1 MQRSRPCLWLL
12 GLLLFLMAMPAMCGE
27 RLVLNFDP
35 DWKFIKA
42 DPAGAS
48 NADFN
53 ASGWASVALPHT
65 YNDVDTFDDFSLPG
79 HRGEQNQWGGRT
91 WYRKT
96 FLLPENDKGKK
107 VFIEFQGARQVAEV
121 YLNGHLLGVC
131 KNGFVPFGFDLT
143 PWLRFDAPN
152 VLAVMC
158 DNRFMKDP
166 MDDATDGPAPA
177 AQQSNADKLNFAPPA
192 SGGLAALS
200 AKVNSTIPDDVDQLQ
215 ADQIP
220 WNNPHWHP
228 AHGGLYRDVY
238 LHVTDPLHISLPLY
252 SFLQTAGPYV

>member
-1 MQRSRPCLWLL
+1 MFLL
-12 GLLLFLMAMPAMCGE
+12 FFLMAGAASADE
-27 RLVLNFDP
+27 RLTLNFDP
-35 DWKFIKA
+35 GWKFIKA
-42 DPAGAS
+42 DPA
-48 NADFN
+48 NAFQAGFN
-53 ASGWASVALPHT
+53 DGGWSSVSLPHT
-65 YNDVDTFDDFSLPG
+65 YNDVDTFENWSLPG

-96 FLLPENDKGKK
+96 FSLPETFKGKK
-107 VFIEFQGARQVAEV
+107 VFIEFEAARQVAEV
-121 YLNGHLLGVC
+121 YLNGHFLGVS
-131 KNGFVPFGFDLT
+131 KTGFIPFGFELT

-166 MDDATDGPAPA
+166 PADAAEAPA
-177 AQQSNADKLNFAPPA
+177 SKPAGDNLNFAPAA
-192 SGGLAALS
+192 SESLAALS
-200 AKVNSTIPDDVDQLQ
+200 AKVNAAIPEAVDQLQ

-228 AHGGLYRDVY
+228 AHGGLYRNVC